1 MKVSDIND
9 ALGAQNLG
17 KNGVKAVLVSRLK
30 QAVANGMAN
39 VDIIDPKMISNIVGE
54 SFESMARWELL
65 DPDSSSVVFDNLR
78 DSDGYQFYAPIV
90 SGANHEGPSSRHALK
105 MNDNEYFDC
114 PRFLQQV
121 YLPKLTS

>member
-78 DSDGYQFYAPIV
+78 DSAGYQFYAPIV
-90 SGANHEGPSSRHALK
+90 SPGANREGPSSRHALK
-105 MNDNEYFDC
+105 MNDKE
-114 PRFLQQV
+114 
-121 YLPKLTS
+121 